1 MWIVAR
7 SRRLRVLLAIAI
19 AHVPRFF
26 FPARSNLAL
35 YLRETSRSLPTVVS
49 GRFANTR
56 SQKRREICRPLPG
69 IWRIA
74 GSSIAGRVCACYS
87 NDRQLLP
94 LPVNRGFFR
103 SYSGNNGSRQRL
115 FDPAIMAAGNM
126 QLQGPAIWAAGN
138 IN

>member
-1 MWIVAR
+1 MMPSLLRQLHDPSTERPNSKCDSTLKGHEFSIIDVRDDRSPVA
-7 SRRLRVLLAIAI
+7 VCI
-19 AHVPRFF
+19 
-26 FPARSNLAL
+26 
-35 YLRETSRSLPTVVS
+35 
-49 GRFANTR
+49 GRAGLKATR

-69 IWRIA
+69 TWRIA

-94 LPVNRGFFR
+94 LPVKRAVFR